1 MTVILVVQF
10 IEHNCVEGISH
21 LSQSV
26 AFFLLH
32 KEASPEFAVPV
43 VEATDSVTIS
53 KSFKNR
59 WHYIGLLLR
68 MNLPCIHL
76 DPLVTKLFD
85 VIDSLLVSVV
95 NNLFSQIVAELW
107 LSRVLTLKID

>member
-1 MTVILVVQF
+1 
-10 IEHNCVEGISH
+10 
-21 LSQSV
+21 
-26 AFFLLH
+26 
-32 KEASPEFAVPV
+32 
-43 VEATDSVTIS
+43 
-53 KSFKNR
+53 
-59 WHYIGLLLR
+59 